1 MKPKRLVTNAMLI
14 AMYVVLSLVATINL
28 GNMKFTLDSL
38 PIIVGAALFG
48 PVDGMLIGLCG
59 SFVNQLIT
67 WGLTPTTV
75 LWIIPAGV
83 RGLLIGLYAKHH
95 NFDMSFKQTQFI
107 TISSALVVTAV
118 NTLMM
123 YIDSKIYG
131 YYSVAYVFG
140 GIVPRI
146 IAGVIIAFIFG
157 AILPHIIRPLR
168 RIVLEPK
175 KASSKKADPKDDPK
189 ELRCPYC
196 KAPIKEGSE
205 KCEYC
210 GTEF

>member
-48 PVDGMLIGLCG
+48 PVDGMLIGLLG
-59 SFVNQLIT
+59 SFTNQM
-67 WGLTPTTV
+67 LTYGFSATTL

-107 TISSALVVTAV
+107 TISSALIVTAL
-118 NTLMM
+118 NTAAM

-131 YYSVAYVFG
+131 YYSAAYVFG
-140 GIVPRI
+140 GILPRI
-146 IAGVIIAFIFG
+146 IAGIIIAFVFG
-157 AILPHIIRPLR
+157 AILPQIIKPLKR
-168 RIVLEPK
+168 VVGSPKAANKKEEPK
-175 KASSKKADPKDDPK
+175 
-189 ELRCPYC
+189 E
-196 KAPIKEGSE
+196 EN
-205 KCEYC
+205 
-210 GTEF
+210 

>member
-59 SFVNQLIT
+59 SFINQLIT
-67 WGLTPTTV
+67 WGLGPTTL

-83 RGLLIGLYAKHH
+83 RGLLIGLFAKHH

-107 TISSALVVTAV
+107 TISTALVVTAL
-118 NTLMM
+118 NTAILYADAWIMG
-123 YIDSKIYG
+123 YHYAAVFIDLVLRI
-131 YYSVAYVFG
+131 AA
-140 GIVPRI
+140 GI
-146 IAGVIIAFIFG
+146 IIAFIFG
-157 AILPHIIRPLR
+157 AILPHILKPLR
-168 RIVLEPK
+168 KIVLKPNSGAKKKEEPK
-175 KASSKKADPKDDPK
+175 
-189 ELRCPYC
+189 ERRCPYC
-196 KAPIKEGSE
+196 KAPIKENAE
-205 KCEYC
+205 KCDYC
-210 GTEF
+210 GTEFK

>member
-1 MKPKRLVTNAMLI
+1 MKPKRLVTIAMLT

-48 PVDGMLIGLCG
+48 PVDGMLIGLLG
-59 SFVNQLIT
+59 SFTNQM
-67 WGLTPTTV
+67 LTYGFSATTL

-107 TISSALVVTAV
+107 TISSALIVTAL
-118 NTLMM
+118 NTASM

-131 YYSVAYVFG
+131 YYSFAYVFG

-146 IAGVIIAFIFG
+146 IAGIIIAFIFA
-157 AILPHIIRPLR
+157 AILPNILKPLR
-168 RIVLEPK
+168 RIVSSPVSGK
-175 KASSKKADPKDDPK
+175 KSENPK
-189 ELRCPYC
+189 ERRCPYC
-196 KAPIKEGSE
+196 GAPIKSDAE
-205 KCEYC
+205 KCDYC
-210 GTEF
+210 GAEF

>member
-48 PVDGMLIGLCG
+48 PGDGMLIGLLG
-59 SFVNQLIT
+59 SFTNQM
-67 WGLTPTTV
+67 LTYGFSATTL

-83 RGLLIGLYAKHH
+83 RGLLIGLFAKHH

-107 TISSALVVTAV
+107 TISSALIVTAL
-118 NTLMM
+118 NTAAM

-131 YYSVAYVFG
+131 YYSFAYVFG
-140 GIVPRI
+140 GILPRI
-146 IAGVIIAFIFG
+146 IAGIIIAFIFG
-157 AILPHIIRPLR
+157 AILPHILKPLK
-168 RIVLEPK
+168 RIVISPKAARKAEEPK
-175 KASSKKADPKDDPK
+175 
-189 ELRCPYC
+189 ERRCPYC
-196 KAPIKEGSE
+196 KAPIKEDAE
-205 KCEYC
+205 KCDYC